1 MIQVTSYLSN
11 PAGYESRIQ
20 RLGHFECI
28 VCQLQFVQ
36 NILLL
41 LLLSMIPTEEK
52 IKLSKM

>member
-1 MIQVTSYLSN
+1 
-11 PAGYESRIQ
+11 
-20 RLGHFECI
+20 
-28 VCQLQFVQ
+28 VCELQFVQ